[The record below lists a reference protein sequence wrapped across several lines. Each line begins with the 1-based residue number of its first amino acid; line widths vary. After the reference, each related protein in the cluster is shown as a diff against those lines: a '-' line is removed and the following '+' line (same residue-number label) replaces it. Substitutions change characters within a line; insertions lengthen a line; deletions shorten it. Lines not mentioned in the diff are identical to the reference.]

1 LNKNGSPPQ
10 IPSIETDKTNLATI
24 ATSNSI
30 SSEVPL
36 TIDLNDTDITKT
48 VLPNDP
54 ALPLP
59 KERIERNV
67 KLSEG
72 PCQIRLLSYPKTLFG
87 NRLRSFQNAWYD
99 NYDWL
104 EYSKSKNAV
113 YCFYC
118 RAFSLNNVAI
128 KGHIDQAFISKG
140 YSNWKDAC
148 NAFKSHVKSVCH
160 TNCVESWSVFKS
172 GVSIDVQ
179 LKIQNELDLKNR
191 EKDRLHNREV
201 LKRLIDIVI
210 LLSKT
215 GRSFRGHDESSK
227 SMNKGLFL
235 ETVNLLKKYD
245 PIIQAHLEKGPKN
258 AQYLSSKIQN
268 DLIKSLHNVIFQL
281 ILKNLNGK
289 KVSIMA
295 DETSDC
301 GHIEQMAIVLRY
313 FDDEQNKPI
322 ETFISLKQLESTTAE
337 SIFNVIKLIILEL
350 NLKWESVVSVCFDG
364 AASMAGKISGVQSKC
379 KEQNSKI
386 LYVHCFAH
394 CLNLVLV
401 DSCISRME
409 NSIIF
414 DFFGV
419 IQMVYNFIEGS
430 PTRHAIFEQIK
441 NTMNLKLKSL
451 KSLSTTR
458 WACRAEAVSAI
469 RENFSAI
476 IKTIIE
482 VNKITKLPEVKVK
495 GKGIIMHCQSFNFI
509 ISLELMHPILQ
520 MILKVSQTLQNPSI
534 NLLVAINEVKN
545 LRSAL
550 QQLRCNNDFY
560 DEAYTTVLKICKEYD
575 IDEPSIK
582 LRKKSKRFDD
592 NIDNEHIFNTKK
604 EEIRVTV
611 LIPMLD
617 SLIYGIDQRFN
628 QDTISLI
635 TAVGKMLKLD
645 SNKDDIKLLSSFF
658 NISEEELISEIRLL
672 LSRDLDC
679 VTQLVKQDCMTWLD
693 WFRKNEIEGIYNNFI
708 KIIRDFCVI
717 PVTSASCE
725 RAFSKLTHVKSKLRS
740 TMKQDR
746 LDDLMLPY
754 MEQSLANNVD
764 VENVIEEFKKLVP
777 FNRRLLL

>member
-1 LNKNGSPPQ
+1 
-10 IPSIETDKTNLATI
+10 
-24 ATSNSI
+24 
-30 SSEVPL
+30 
-36 TIDLNDTDITKT
+36 
-48 VLPNDP
+48 
-54 ALPLP
+54 
-59 KERIERNV
+59 
-67 KLSEG
+67 
-72 PCQIRLLSYPKTLFG
+72 
-87 NRLRSFQNAWYD
+87 
-99 NYDWL
+99 
-104 EYSKSKNAV
+104 
-113 YCFYC
+113 
-118 RAFSLNNVAI
+118 
-128 KGHIDQAFISKG
+128 
-140 YSNWKDAC
+140 
-148 NAFKSHVKSVCH
+148 
-160 TNCVESWSVFKS
+160 
-172 GVSIDVQ
+172 
-179 LKIQNELDLKNR
+179 
-191 EKDRLHNREV
+191 
-201 LKRLIDIVI
+201 
-210 LLSKT
+210 
-215 GRSFRGHDESSK
+215 
-227 SMNKGLFL
+227 
-235 ETVNLLKKYD
+235 
-245 PIIQAHLEKGPKN
+245 
-258 AQYLSSKIQN
+258 
-268 DLIKSLHNVIFQL
+268 
-281 ILKNLNGK
+281 
-289 KVSIMA
+289 
-295 DETSDC
+295 
-301 GHIEQMAIVLRY
+301 
-313 FDDEQNKPI
+313 
-322 ETFISLKQLESTTAE
+322 
-337 SIFNVIKLIILEL
+337 
-350 NLKWESVVSVCFDG
+350 
-364 AASMAGKISGVQSKC
+364 MAGKISGVQSKC

-386 LYVHCFAH
+386 LYVHCFTH

-575 IDEPSIK
+575 IDEPAIK

-645 SNKDDIKLLSSFF
+645 SNKDDIKLLSSYF

-693 WFRKNEIEGIYNNFI
+693 WFRKNEIE
-708 KIIRDFCVI
+708 
-717 PVTSASCE
+717 VTSASCE

>member
-1 LNKNGSPPQ
+1 MERFVIRKLNKNGSPPQ

-104 EYSKSKNAV
+104 EYSKSKNA
-113 YCFYC
+113 
-118 RAFSLNNVAI
+118 
-128 KGHIDQAFISKG
+128 GHIDQAFISKG

-301 GHIEQMAIVLRY
+301 GHIEQMAIVLR
-313 FDDEQNKPI
+313 
-322 ETFISLKQLESTTAE
+322 
-337 SIFNVIKLIILEL
+337 
-350 NLKWESVVSVCFDG
+350 
-364 AASMAGKISGVQSKC
+364 
-379 KEQNSKI
+379 
-386 LYVHCFAH
+386 
-394 CLNLVLV
+394 
-401 DSCISRME
+401 
-409 NSIIF
+409 
-414 DFFGV
+414 
-419 IQMVYNFIEGS
+419 
-430 PTRHAIFEQIK
+430 
-441 NTMNLKLKSL
+441 
-451 KSLSTTR
+451 

-482 VNKITKLPEVKVK
+482 VNNITNLPEVKVK

-693 WFRKNEIEGIYNNFI
+693 WFRKNEIE
-708 KIIRDFCVI
+708 
-717 PVTSASCE
+717 VTSASCE

-754 MEQSLANNVD
+754 MEQSLANNVN